1 MKSIKLL
8 ASIAMV
14 MILIACSGGG
24 GSPGANGVTELPPA
38 SNGNGTPTNVVS
50 TITAQV
56 SSVAINS
63 SVAQVRSDGSTTAT
77 IIVNTIDA
85 NNGLLARADVRIS
98 ASTGVLSGSSG
109 VTDAN
114 GQASFVFSSG
124 TIDRSNRVATITVTS
139 NGKSASTQVAIVGGS
154 ISLDP
159 GGVTTLLVGGTP
171 GLLTARVRDA
181 AGNPVGAGVPVTFE
195 SSNSSVVTVSSVTV
209 NTNASGVV
217 IINVGPVAAGNATV
231 SASSSGVTAVQTYA
245 VTSSGT
251 GFYISSPSSGL
262 VITTATPQVITV
274 VAPGVSNVT
283 FATPLGLFGNGL
295 QVQTVAV
302 VGGVASASFTSAAA
316 GDATISVFDSSAPSV
331 RVASVTIKVS
341 PPVSA
346 ANKIL
351 LNSNKTNVAVS
362 TNGTLNTIQI
372 KARAIFNSGGTDVGV
387 FNVPILFSISGGPG
401 AGESL
406 SSSIG
411 FTDSSGNVTTTF
423 TAGSQASTQNGI
435 IVHAQ
440 ILGSAVGTGVVP
452 SNNDLVITVGGQA
465 LSVVFS
471 PGTKI
476 VSSAD
481 NTYYE
486 LPMSVQVSD
495 ANGGAVQNQLVS
507 LNLQPFAF
515 STGFNACAGPITGT
529 YCSEDANSN
538 GSLDAGEDGVRRVFN
553 SATSTCGAIAFGT
566 SNGNLTPPNS
576 AAGSVPSTVTT
587 LANGIAGFNLTYLK
601 GSAVWIVVKL
611 TATVASAGTESSFST
626 IFRLSPSAVD
636 ASSDPCPLPSS
647 SYSF

>member
-1 MKSIKLL
+1 MKSIKFL
-8 ASIAMV
+8 AGIAMV
-14 MILIACSGGG
+14 MALVACSGGG
-24 GSPGANGVTELPPA
+24 GSPGANGVTQPTTQ
-38 SNGNGTPTNVVS
+38 SNQTTTSTIS

-56 SSVAINS
+56 SAVSINS
-63 SVAQVRSDGSTTAT
+63 SVPQVRSDGSTTAT
-77 IIVNTIDA
+77 IIVNAIDG
-85 NNGLLARADVRIS
+85 NNGLLVGADVVLS
-98 ASTGVLSGSSG
+98 ASTGVLSSSSAKTG
-109 VTDAN
+109 AN

-139 NGKSASTQVAIVGGS
+139 NGKSASTQVAIIGGS
-154 ISLDP
+154 VSLDA
-159 GGVTTLLVGGTP
+159 GGATTLLVGGTP

-195 SSNSSVVTVSSVTV
+195 SSNSGVVTLSSVTV
-209 NTNASGVV
+209 NTNASGFAIV
-217 IINVGPVAAGNATV
+217 NVGPVAAGNATV

-283 FATPLGLFGNGL
+283 FATPLGLFGNGQ

-316 GDATISVFDSSAPSV
+316 GDATISVFDPTAPSV

-351 LNSNKTNVAVS
+351 LNSNKTNVAIS

-411 FTDSSGNVTTTF
+411 FTDASGNATTTF

-440 ILGSAVGTGVVP
+440 ILGTAVGTGVAP
-452 SNNDLVITVGGQA
+452 SNNDLVITIGGQA

-471 PGTKI
+471 PGTTI
-476 VSSAD
+476 VSSTD
-481 NTYYE
+481 NTFYE
-486 LPMSVQVSD
+486 LPLSVQVSD

-538 GSLDAGEDGVRRVFN
+538 GSLDAGEDGVRRIFN
-553 SATSTCGAIAFGT
+553 SATSTCGATSIGT
-566 SNGNLTPPNS
+566 ANGTLTPPNS

-587 LANGIAGFNLTYLK
+587 LSNGIAGFNLTYLK
-601 GSAVWIVVKL
+601 GSAVWTVVKL
-611 TATVASAGTESSFST
+611 TATVASAGTESSFSS
-626 IFRLSPSAVD
+626 IFRLSPSASD
-636 ASSDPCPLPSS
+636 GTASPCPLPASP
-647 SYSF
+647 YSF